1 MQAALYRRL
10 SEFLD
15 RFAGE
20 RHVSRSVWTR
30 RLFEALDW
38 GERAAFSI
46 ERTTDSEF
54 DLHAEGCPLLTV
66 LSASPEDVAT
76 VYRGLNRAYNRDVP
90 WLIATD
96 VKGLGLFGSYWI
108 SFPTD
113 ISSAL
118 AWDLRATEFLLEAP
132 KLNLLTPHEVARNAL
147 DELYALF
154 PMRRKRHPIDIH
166 LVDRMSRWRE
176 MALSALGGNAGGDD
190 RIVYRFINSLFLV
203 RYLEDSRLSDNSLRS
218 LTALSRT
225 ELISNLR
232 RIFRSVRESINYP
245 TIRYSDLQRL
255 EPAPLITLFNEL
267 YAYREWG
274 VEYDFAA
281 MSVDVLG
288 RFYEEY
294 LRLKPQRVTLTPRQH
309 ATIALFEQPTHKLTD
324 VRQEKGIYYTPPYVV
339 NYIIS
344 NLVRRHEAAQR
355 LTPPL
360 VVDLA
365 CGSGSFLVAALGEIK
380 RREKWAD
387 EAPRSVIGFDNDDRA
402 VEAARFNLVAKC
414 LTDRIPTPV
423 PDLRLYT
430 YNLLEE
436 GTSGES
442 LQRSLGGRAPDLIV
456 GNPPYISYERL
467 AHEYDLR
474 AIRKSFPLAS
484 KRTDSYMLF
493 VEAAI
498 QLLGPGGFCGLVL
511 PNVFMRSSSA
521 GPLRA
526 WLTEHV
532 DVLELIDF
540 QDQPVFQNV
549 GIYVCILL
557 LRKKG
562 VGNITPR
569 VTVGKI
575 YRLGSFPAA
584 QLAKLGVSQQVEGV
598 SEEVFQTE
606 QPRGTHPWFFRN
618 PEEESL
624 LRELM
629 ASSVT
634 FAESG
639 LDISQGIKTGLD
651 DVFVLDS
658 SEAIQAVEAE
668 ITVPFIRG
676 RDLTRWCTRAQS
688 YVIYPYDRV
697 TGATMPWSRIQTKY
711 PKCAEYLESRRA
723 ELTRRKS
730 RTGQKWYELIRP
742 RVQSVV
748 TKSPKLFLAELTLR
762 PRVTISSEQD
772 AAIAGGTGG
781 GSVIL
786 LQNVKYE
793 RYSLLAFL
801 NSSVSEWIARQTASV
816 RRGGWILIEQASMRA
831 LPIPRFLSDPQSF
844 ARSELARLG
853 EAALKIAG
861 QGWDLKS
868 TTARQKL
875 AAIEDQID
883 SLVIEAAGLNAQH
896 GAYIR
901 RRIQG
906 LHDPTSLNG
915 EDSLL

>member
-1 MQAALYRRL
+1 VQPALYRRL

-20 RHVSRSVWTR
+20 RHVSRAVWAR

-46 ERTTDSEF
+46 ERTTDTEF

-66 LSASPEDVAT
+66 LSASPEDVTT

-96 VKGLGLFGSYWI
+96 VEALGLFGSYWV

-118 AWDLRATEFLLEAP
+118 AWELRSNEFLLEAP
-132 KLNLLTPHEVARNAL
+132 KLNLLTPHEVARNEL
-147 DELYALF
+147 NELYALF
-154 PMRRKRHPIDIH
+154 PMRRKRHPIDVH
-166 LVDRMSRWRE
+166 LVDRMSHWRE
-176 MALSALGGNAGGDD
+176 MALSALGETEGGDD

-203 RYLEDSRLSDNSLRS
+203 RYLEDSHLSDNSL
-218 LTALSRT
+218 LDLMDLSRT
-225 ELISNLR
+225 DLISHLR

-245 TIRYSDLQRL
+245 TIRYNDLQRL
-255 EPAPLITLFNEL
+255 EPAPLKTLFSEL

-294 LRLKPQRVTLTPRQH
+294 LRLKPQRVTLTPRQR
-309 ATIALFEQPTHKLTD
+309 ATIGLFDSPTHKLAD
-324 VRQEKGIYYTPPYVV
+324 VRQEKGIFYTPPYVV
-339 NYIIS
+339 NYIVG

-355 LTPPL
+355 QTPPL
-360 VVDLA
+360 VMDLA
-365 CGSGSFLVAALGEIK
+365 CGSGSFLVAALGEIR
-380 RREKWAD
+380 RRERWAA
-387 EAPRSVIGFDNDDRA
+387 EAPQSVVGFDNDDRA
-402 VEAARFNLVAKC
+402 IEAARFNLVAKC
-414 LTDRIPTPV
+414 LADRVPTPV

-430 YNLLEE
+430 YNLLEN
-436 GTSGES
+436 GPAGEL
-442 LQRSLGGRAPDLIV
+442 LQRLLDERTPDLIV

-467 AHEYDLR
+467 ASEYDVQ
-474 AIRKSFPLAS
+474 AIRRSFRLAA

-498 QLLGPGGFCGLVL
+498 QLLRPGGFCGLVL

-526 WLTEHV
+526 WLVEHA

-562 VGNITPR
+562 VGKNPPR

-575 YRLGSFPAA
+575 YQLSPSPAT
-584 QLAKLGVSQQVEGV
+584 QLARLGVSQQAAGAT
-598 SEEVFQTE
+598 EEVFQAE
-606 QPRGTHPWFFRN
+606 QPKGTQPWLFRN

-624 LRELM
+624 LQKLRN
-629 ASSVT
+629 SSVT

-639 LDISQGIKTGLD
+639 LDIFQGIKTGLD

-658 SEAIQAVEAE
+658 SDAIQAVEAE

-676 RDLTRWCTRAQS
+676 RDLTRWSTRVQS
-688 YVIYPYDRV
+688 RVIYPYDRG

-711 PKCAEYLESRRA
+711 PKCAAYLESRRP
-723 ELTRRKS
+723 ELTKRRS
-730 RTGQKWYELIRP
+730 RTGEKWYELIRP
-742 RVQSVV
+742 RVQSVL
-748 TKSPKLFLAELTLR
+748 TNSPKLFLAELTLR
-762 PRVTISSEQD
+762 PRVAISSEQD

-786 LQNVKYE
+786 LQNAKYE

-816 RRGGWILIEQASMRA
+816 RRGGWILIEQASLRA
-831 LPIPRFLSDPQSF
+831 LPIPRFLSDSESF

-853 EAALKIAG
+853 EAASVIAG
-861 QGWDLKS
+861 QGSDLKS
-868 TTARQKL
+868 TTARQRL

-883 SLVIEAAGLNAQH
+883 SLVMEAAGLNAQH

-901 RRIQG
+901 QRIRA
-906 LHDPTSLNG
+906 LHGPTLRNG
-915 EDSLL
+915 EDDLL